1 MNKRIRKKQL
11 KKLGVWVDNSELWN
25 LDQTLAEYILPRLKK
40 FQKVNIAYPGIEP
53 MSTFEAWQD
62 AIGKM
67 IRAFELILLDE
78 MDVYGDIFDKN
89 IEEYRKIIIELQKEI
104 DEGLELFAKY
114 FQYLWI

>member
-40 FQKVNIAYPGIEP
+40 FQKVNIAYPGIKP
-53 MSTFEAWQD
+53 MSTFEVWQD

-67 IRAFELILLDE
+67 IRAFELCLTDPL
-78 MDVYGDIFDKN
+78 DVYKDVLYKDKK
-89 IEEYRKIIIELQKEI
+89 EYMKLVNEMQKEI